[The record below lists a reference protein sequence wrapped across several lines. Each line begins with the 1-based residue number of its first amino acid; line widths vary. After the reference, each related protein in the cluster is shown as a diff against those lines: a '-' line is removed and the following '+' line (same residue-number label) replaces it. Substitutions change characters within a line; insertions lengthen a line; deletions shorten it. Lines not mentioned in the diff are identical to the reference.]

1 MDGFKEIITF
11 IRKLYGTEEF
21 IPLHVPFFLGNE
33 KTYLNECIDTGF
45 VSSVGEFVN
54 RFEEMI
60 KEITGAKYAVAAVNG
75 TAAIH
80 AALHL
85 LETGPGDLVL
95 TQPLT
100 FVATANAV
108 AYCGAEPVFIDVSE
122 ETLGMDPEKL
132 RLWLQENVEIGE
144 EGRAFHK
151 RRKKTITAC
160 LPVHVFGHPLEI
172 EKIVSVCSDYNI
184 PVLEDAAESLGS
196 SYQGKQTGTFG
207 RMGVFSFNGNKTVT
221 TGGGGVIVT
230 DDDDLGPKAKY
241 ITTTAKKPH
250 AYEYYHDMLGFNYR
264 MPNVN
269 AALGCAQLEMLD
281 AFIGEKRHIAESY
294 KGFFADLNGGI
305 RFFAEPDNARSNY
318 WLNALVFPGR
328 TERDAFLEYS
338 NGSNVMTRPVWK
350 LMPKLP
356 MYKHC
361 EKGDLPTA
369 ERLEERIVNI
379 PSSIRPGEIK
389 RTGGAGAGRE

>member
-1 MDGFKEIITF
+1 MDSYKEIITF
-11 IRKLYGTEEF
+11 IRRLYETEEF

-33 KTYLNECIDTGF
+33 KAYLNECIDTGF

-54 RFEEMI
+54 RFEEMM
-60 KEITGAKYAVAAVNG
+60 KEITGSKYAVAAVNG

-80 AALHL
+80 ASLHL
-85 LETGPGDLVL
+85 LKTGPGDLVL

-122 ETLGMDPEKL
+122 TTLGMDPEKL
-132 RLWLQENVEIGE
+132 REWLGENAEVDEA
-144 EGRAFHK
+144 GRAVHK
-151 RRKKTITAC
+151 KRKKRITAC
-160 LPVHVFGHPLEI
+160 LPVHVFGHPLKIDDIVEI
-172 EKIVSVCSDYNI
+172 CAGYNI

-196 SYQGKQTGTFG
+196 SYKGKQTDTFG

-230 DDDDLGPKAKY
+230 DDDELGPKAKY

-269 AALGCAQLEMLD
+269 AALGCAQLELLPS
-281 AFIGEKRHIAESY
+281 FVEEKRRIADSY
-294 KGFFADLNGGI
+294 GTFFNDRNDGI
-305 RFFAEPDNARSNY
+305 RFLGEPAGARSNY
-318 WLNALVFPGR
+318 WLNALMLPGPD
-328 TERDAFLEYS
+328 ERDAFLEYS
-338 NGSNVMTRPVWK
+338 NGNKVMTRPVWK
-350 LMPKLP
+350 LMTALP
-356 MYKHC
+356 MYEHC
-361 EKGDLPTA
+361 EKGDLSIA

-379 PSSIRPGEIK
+379 PSSIRPWKMENHGITEGK
-389 RTGGAGAGRE
+389 AE